1 MLGPLGR
8 HRIRL
13 LLYLS
18 QVGAGRLT
26 NGERRRGLG
35 AGGDVHLFRG
45 GQLHGLVLRR
55 LEDARAEAGGE
66 GAPGPAVPAGELDRT
81 GENRK
86 SARGLHVLGC
96 LAVSCS
102 GPHT

>member
-1 MLGPLGR
+1 MLGPLGC

-18 QVGAGRLT
+18 QVGTGRLT

-55 LEDARAEAGGE
+55 LEDPRAEAGGE
-66 GAPGPAVPAGELDRT
+66 GAPGPAVPTGELHRT
-81 GENRK
+81 GENKK
-86 SARGLHVLGC
+86 SAWGLYVWEYLVIF
-96 LAVSCS
+96 LQ
-102 GPHT
+102 